1 MSCLLVMGS
10 IQWPLLRLDNYGSL
24 SADGQSFVKATRNG
38 NGSVIGGL
46 GGASGGTILL
56 FLQELRLA
64 ENSSLSIVGGNGGAL
79 GGGGGGGGRVHFH
92 WSKIDFGDE
101 YIPVASISGSINNR
115 YDLVHWHIF
124 SDH

>member
-1 MSCLLVMGS
+1 MSCYLVMGS
-10 IQWPLLRLDNYGSL
+10 IQWPLLRLDNLGSL
-24 SADGQSFVKATRNG
+24 SADGQSFEKATRSG
-38 NGSVIGGL
+38 YGSVIGGL

-64 ENSSLSIVGGNGGAL
+64 ENSSLSVLGGNGGAP

-101 YIPVASISGSINNR
+101 YVPIASISGSINNR
-115 YDLVHWHIF
+115 YN
-124 SDH
+124 